1 MGCGEN
7 RGRGGSGLLVLI
19 PLIAFF
25 GAGVV
30 LGTCLKHHQGHDGH
44 CNGHCNGH
52 CRPGPDKAPGPHE
65 GPGPDKAPGH
75 HEGPGPHE
83 GPSSDSGP
91 GR

>member
-44 CNGHCNGH
+44 CNGHCG
-52 CRPGPDKAPGPHE
+52 PGPEKAPARKAPGPHE
-65 GPGPDKAPGH
+65 GPGPN
-75 HEGPGPHE
+75 
-83 GPSSDSGP
+83 
-91 GR
+91 